1 MQGRKPAD
9 RRVRVERPH
18 APYFR
23 YMGPGQLV
31 AKQAASVA
39 LTPSGRMLDRI
50 RGVVFGRPLSTEEE
64 IGERLTKTKALAIFS
79 SHAISYS
86 AYATEEIKRVLMLGG
101 ASALF
106 LSLEVA
112 IAITILLAVV
122 SISYR
127 QVCRAYPNGGGAYI
141 VARTN
146 LAPIFGLIAAA
157 ALLID
162 YVMTVSVSTAAA
174 ISQIQSVIPAA
185 YDARIE
191 IAFVS
196 ISLITIANLRGLR
209 ESGNIFAVP
218 TYLFVGLALLIVAI
232 GLVHMA
238 AGTVVPVPPVDAVP
252 FPPANAL
259 EPIGIL
265 LLLKA
270 FAGGS
275 VALTGVEAIA
285 NGVPAFK
292 PPEAKN
298 AANTMTAMSIL
309 LGILFVGLTLV
320 AVQYGLRPTN
330 PGGSSIVALA
340 AAAAFGDGSVLFVAF
355 AASTA
360 LILFLAANTSFNA
373 FPRLAAILAED
384 GYMPRPF
391 SFRGDRLAYSWG
403 IVLLAAIAFGLLWAF
418 GGDTHALIPLYSVGV
433 FVCFTLSQI
442 GMVKHWRRVRESGWH
457 WRMTVNAAGAV
468 LTAIVL
474 AVVVYEKFFAGAY
487 LVVILVPTLVGMMLF
502 INRQYTRA
510 AHELAVAPDLVVGP
524 PHREERVVVPIP
536 GLTRAVVQ
544 AINVGRS
551 VSDDIRAVYI
561 TEDPES
567 AVQLRA
573 TFERQVPGVPLVVVE
588 SPYRA
593 LVGPLLAYLD
603 VLDAAWPPDKPSPI
617 TFVVIPEYVA
627 RSWWERILYNQSAKR
642 LRTTLLGRPHTV
654 VVAVPYRRED
664 PTLFES
670 ALGGG
675 RRTDRPEP
683 TGSDEPPDRDAPGPR
698 GTSGPPPPRGTSGS
712 APPTADPARAPRPR
726 PPRPPGTPRPPS

>member
-1 MQGRKPAD
+1 
-9 RRVRVERPH
+9 
-18 APYFR
+18 
-23 YMGPGQLV
+23 MGPGQLV
-31 AKQAASVA
+31 AKPAANVA
-39 LTPSGRMLDRI
+39 LTPSGRLLGRVRAI
-50 RGVVFGRPLSTEEE
+50 IFGRPLSTEEE
-64 IGERLTKTKALAIFS
+64 IGERLSKTKALAIFS
-79 SHAISYS
+79 SDAISSS
-86 AYATEEIKRVLMLGG
+86 AYATEEILRVLLLAG

-106 LSLEVA
+106 LSLEVS
-112 IAITILLAVV
+112 IAITVLLAVV
-122 SISYR
+122 SVSYR

-141 VARTN
+141 VAKTN

-174 ISQIQSVIPAA
+174 IAQIQSVIPAA
-185 YDARIE
+185 YDVRIQ
-191 IAFVS
+191 IAFIS
-196 ISLITIANLRGLR
+196 ISLITVANLRGLR

-218 TYLFVGLALLIVAI
+218 TYLFVGLALVIVAI
-232 GLVHMA
+232 GLVNIIG
-238 AGTVVPVPPVDAVP
+238 GTVVQVAAPVDAVP
-252 FPPANAL
+252 FPPPNHL

-292 PPEAKN
+292 PPEARN

-309 LGILFVGLTLV
+309 LGILFVGLTLF
-320 AVQYGLRPTN
+320 AVQYGLRPTEA
-330 PGGSSIVALA
+330 GGQSIVAMA
-340 AAAAFGDGSVLFVAF
+340 AGAAFGDGSALFVTF

-384 GYMPRPF
+384 GYMPRQF

-442 GMVKHWRRVRESGWH
+442 GMVKHWREERDSGWR
-457 WRMTVNAAGAV
+457 WRMVVNAAGAL
-468 LTAIVL
+468 LTAVVL
-474 AVVVYEKFFAGAY
+474 GVVVYEKFWAGAY
-487 LVVILVPTLVGMMLF
+487 LVVILVPLLVGMMLF
-502 INRQYTRA
+502 IHRQYARSRS
-510 AHELAVAPDLVVGP
+510 ELAVSPELIVRA

-536 GLTRAVVQ
+536 GLNRAVVQ

-561 TEDPES
+561 TDDAEAAASVRED
-567 AVQLRA
+567 
-573 TFERQVPGVPLVVVE
+573 FERQIPGVPLVVVE
-588 SPYRA
+588 SPYRT

-603 VLDAAWPPDKPSPI
+603 VLDSAWPPDKPEPI

-642 LRTTLLGRPHTV
+642 LRAVLLGRPHTV

-664 PTLFES
+664 PSLFEA
-670 ALGGG
+670 ALGGE
-675 RRTDRPEP
+675 RITDRP
-683 TGSDEPPDRDAPGPR
+683 DAPDKPDKPA
-698 GTSGPPPPRGTSGS
+698 T
-712 APPTADPARAPRPR
+712 PTQ
-726 PPRPPGTPRPPS
+726 

>member
-1 MQGRKPAD
+1 MIGGRRPLRGRKPAD

-23 YMGPGQLV
+23 YMGPNQLV
-31 AKQAASVA
+31 AKPAANVP
-39 LTPSGRMLDRI
+39 LTPTGRFLGRV
-50 RGVVFGRPLSTEEE
+50 RAVVFGRPLSTEEE
-64 IGERLTKTKALAIFS
+64 IGERLSKTKALAIFS
-79 SHAISYS
+79 SDAISSS
-86 AYATEEIKRVLMLGG
+86 AYATEEIMRVLVLAG

-106 LSLEVA
+106 LSLEVS

-122 SISYR
+122 SVSYR
-127 QVCRAYPNGGGAYI
+127 QVCRAYPGGGGAYI
-141 VARTN
+141 VAKTN

-174 ISQIQSVIPAA
+174 ITQIQSVIPIA
-185 YDARIE
+185 YDYRIE
-191 IAFVS
+191 IAFIS

-218 TYLFVGLALLIVAI
+218 TYLFVGLAMGIIVI
-232 GLVHMA
+232 GLINIIG
-238 AGTVVPVPPVDAVP
+238 GTVVQVPTPNDAVP
-252 FPPANAL
+252 FPPPNHL

-309 LGILFVGLTLV
+309 LGVLFIGLTLF
-320 AVQYGLRPTN
+320 AVQYGLRPTEA
-330 PGGSSIVALA
+330 GGQSIVAMA
-340 AAAAFGDGSVLFVAF
+340 AGAAFGQGSALFVTF

-384 GYMPRPF
+384 GYMPRQF

-418 GGDTHALIPLYSVGV
+418 GGDTHSLIPLYSVGV

-442 GMVKHWRRVRESGWH
+442 GMVRHWRSERESGWR
-457 WRMTVNAAGAV
+457 WRATVNAFGGL
-468 LTAIVL
+468 LTAVVL
-474 AVVVYEKFFAGAY
+474 GVVVYEKFFAGAY

-502 INRQYTRA
+502 IHGQYARSQN
-510 AHELAVAPDLVVGP
+510 ELTVAPDLIVRA

-536 GLTRAVVQ
+536 GMTRAVVQ

-561 TEDPES
+561 TDDAED
-567 AVQLRA
+567 AAALRA
-573 TFERQVPGVPLVVVE
+573 DFERQIPGVPLVVVE

-603 VLDAAWPPDKPSPI
+603 VLDSAWPPDKQAPI

-627 RSWWERILYNQSAKR
+627 RHWWERILYNQAAKR
-642 LRTTLLGRPHTV
+642 LRTVLLGRPHTV

-664 PTLFES
+664 PALFEA
-670 ALGGG
+670 ALGGE
-675 RRTDRPEP
+675 RSADRPP
-683 TGSDEPPDRDAPGPR
+683 GPGTPPDR
-698 GTSGPPPPRGTSGS
+698 
-712 APPTADPARAPRPR
+712 PA
-726 PPRPPGTPRPPS
+726 